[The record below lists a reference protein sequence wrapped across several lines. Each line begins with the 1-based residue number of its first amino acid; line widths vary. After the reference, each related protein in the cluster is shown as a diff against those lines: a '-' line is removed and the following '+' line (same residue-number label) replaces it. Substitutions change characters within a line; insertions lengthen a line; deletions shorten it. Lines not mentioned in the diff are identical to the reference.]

1 MKKEIEVK
9 ARVGDHAVLLVKLST
24 IGCELS
30 EPIIQDDSIFVN
42 FEGPFTDY
50 KPGTNFLRLRKSKG
64 KTVFNLKQP
73 QSNELDCIE
82 HETEVADPEQMRN
95 ILKYMGYHEAVQ
107 VHKKRQKAKYKE
119 YEICVDEVEGLGSFI
134 EVEKMSDE
142 DGEKVQEELFDF
154 LKSLGVDPKDRVLQ
168 GYDTLIYLKNRG

>member
-9 ARVGDHAVLLVKLST
+9 ARVGDREVLLSKMGA

-30 EPIIQDDSIFVN
+30 EPVIQDDSIFVN
-42 FEGPFTDY
+42 FDGPFTDY
-50 KPGTNFLRLRKSKG
+50 KPGTSFLRLRKSKG
-64 KTVFNLKQP
+64 KVIFNLKQP
-73 QSNELDCIE
+73 QRNELDCIE
-82 HETEVADPEQMRN
+82 HETEVVDPEQMRN
-95 ILKYMGYHEAVQ
+95 ILKYMGYHEAVR

-134 EVEKMSDE
+134 EVEKMSDG